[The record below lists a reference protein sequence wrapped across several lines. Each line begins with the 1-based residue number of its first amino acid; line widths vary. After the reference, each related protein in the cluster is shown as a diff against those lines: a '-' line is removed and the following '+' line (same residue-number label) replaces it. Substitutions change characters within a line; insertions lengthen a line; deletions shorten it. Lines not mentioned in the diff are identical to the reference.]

1 LEVQYSKYHGGGLG
15 FGVTYVEREPVLVL
29 VVCVVVEAAVV
40 HLVLELRRCVLE
52 HELHLG
58 ADGEEE
64 EAPEDAPGVKETE
77 GPPAL
82 GEEAVAVVDEG
93 DLPVAAG
100 VEEAVV
106 EPEASPVSGEKVRA
120 APREEAVTV
129 VVPEVAAPGEDE
141 HDATTLADVTWQN
154 RLKKLRT
161 TADEV
166 VIPAA
171 EYALR
176 LRAQYVKTKPWDSVG
191 GVALVEEEALTEA
204 EAAALTSSVE
214 EAVVDEGVEEE
225 PAARAQQGGEGS
237 RGRSSGVGAQARD
250 GGVEPAGGAA
260 EVPEPADPSDA
271 GAAEGSARGEEQE
284 DLEVGVK
291 APEASVEEAKAAE
304 AEEAIAKLAGGLTAA
319 QAKDQSASVLQTA
332 GEKVKQAASA
342 TSDAAEKT
350 KDTTGKASQVQ
361 EAVAETKGTLVER
374 LQLLE
379 NRFTADMESNAKAL
393 SIIQSKLAHIDTS

>member
-64 EAPEDAPGVKETE
+64 ESPEDAPGVKETE

-82 GEEAVAVVDEG
+82 GDEAVAVVDEG

-176 LRAQYVKTKPWDSVG
+176 LRAQYVKIKPWDSVG

-225 PAARAQQGGEGS
+225 LAARAQQGGEGS
-237 RGRSSGVGAQARD
+237 RGRSGGVGAHARD

-260 EVPEPADPSDA
+260 EVPEPADPPDA
-271 GAAEGSARGEEQE
+271 GAAEGSVRGEEQE
-284 DLEVGVK
+284 HLEVGVK
-291 APEASVEEAKAAE
+291 APEASVEEA
-304 AEEAIAKLAGGLTAA
+304 IAKLAGGLTSA
-319 QAKDQSASVLQTA
+319 QAKDQSASALQTA

-350 KDTTGKASQVQ
+350 KDTTGKAWESTKQGTSDAA
-361 EAVAETKGTLVER
+361 EATKEKEVVDDALAG
-374 LQLLE
+374 
-379 NRFTADMESNAKAL
+379 RFNVC
-393 SIIQSKLAHIDTS
+393 